1 MSAGPAHKSAPV
13 CPSLPWLLQGRELR
27 FVLALIQGLA
37 EVLSRGQGT
46 LGGGTVQKLL
56 DFTGARHHLQGQG
69 WAGQHRWGP
78 AE

>member
-1 MSAGPAHKSAPV
+1 MEVSAGPAHKSAPV
-13 CPSLPWLLQGRELR
+13 CPSLPWLL
-27 FVLALIQGLA
+27 QGLA

-69 WAGQHRWGP
+69 VGRAAQVGSC
-78 AE
+78 